1 MKANIGLSD
10 QNSEEVAKVLNKI
23 LADEYLLYTKTRN
36 YHWNV
41 EGDKFMQLHL
51 FYETQYTQIDEFID
65 EVAERI
71 RQIGHYAQGRL
82 KDFIQQSQLV
92 EQEYT
97 SDQKTQLINLLDDH
111 ESLIRFLRLH
121 IDVFTEK
128 YKDAGNADY
137 ITGLMEKHEKMAW
150 FLRSYLK

>member
-1 MKANIGLSD
+1 MKANIGLSE
-10 QNSEEVAKVLNKI
+10 QNSEEVAGVLNKI

-51 FYETQYTQIDEFID
+51 FYETQYTAIDELID

-82 KDFIQQSQLV
+82 KDFIAQSQLV
-92 EQEYT
+92 
-97 SDQKTQLINLLDDH
+97 
-111 ESLIRFLRLH
+111 
-121 IDVFTEK
+121 
-128 YKDAGNADY
+128 
-137 ITGLMEKHEKMAW
+137 
-150 FLRSYLK
+150 